1 MSKRDHQTYD
11 EHAEPQAAAAELD
24 STPDEQAPAGD
35 DQPASQTDELSQL
48 TAECNDLRDK
58 LMRAQAECANISKR
72 LTQQHQQA
80 MRTAGLELA
89 RALLPVLDNL
99 ERTVEAG
106 AEATD
111 AKAIADGVRLV
122 RDEFAKVF
130 KDFGVTPVDSIGQ
143 PFSPQQHE
151 ALFQDFEST
160 APAGTVTQELQ
171 RGFMMHDRVLRP
183 AKVAVA
189 ADKPDDAVDEATRDG
204 KDADSG
210 SSAE

>member
-1 MSKRDHQTYD
+1 MKKKTQDAQTENEIRPED
-11 EHAEPQAAAAELD
+11 GVQA
-24 STPDEQAPAGD
+24 QADADVPAGD
-35 DQPASQTDELSQL
+35 ADTPSEASATDPLQKL
-48 TAECNDLRDK
+48 TQECNDLRDK

-99 ERTVEAG
+99 ERTVDAG

-111 AKAIADGVRLV
+111 PKVITDGVKLV

-130 KDFGVTPVDSIGQ
+130 KEFGVAPVDCVGQ
-143 PFSPQQHE
+143 SFNPMQHE
-151 ALFQDFEST
+151 ALFQDFESPE
-160 APAGTVTQELQ
+160 PAGTVTQELQ

-183 AKVAVA
+183 AKVAVS
-189 ADKPDDAVDEATRDG
+189 ADKPEAATDEGDAVSSEQN
-204 KDADSG
+204 
-210 SSAE
+210 SSAES